1 MKNKS
6 VILGIFIILTV
17 SILTGCGF
25 YNYLDED
32 EFEDHFGA
40 LGYTILDEEEGLFDA
55 DSYLV
60 ATKEDVPFK
69 IEYYEFDEEVEAK
82 KAYEK
87 YKDDIVK
94 YITKSTKNKEVYG
107 NFYKK
112 TVAESEADYI
122 VISRVKNS
130 LIFIDAEN
138 AYKAEIDKLL
148 EDIEY

>member
-6 VILGIFIILTV
+6 VLLGILIIIV
-17 SILTGCGF
+17 VIFATGCMF
-25 YNYLDED
+25 DYLKAQDFKE
-32 EFEDHFGA
+32 HFGA
-40 LGYTILDEEEGLFDA
+40 LGYTISDKEEPKYDTGN
-55 DSYLV
+55 SYLV
-60 ATKEDVPFK
+60 ATKEDMPFK